1 MNEWAQGFDV
11 AWNRMRRAGTGWCAP
26 ADTIRGAHGLVRSVL
41 DSAPWGQD
49 QYGRQ
54 FAAGF
59 VGTLE
64 DLLQS
69 CGQGAKSIDDLEE
82 QVDLAARNY
91 ERANHLYPQV

>member
-1 MNEWAQGFDV
+1 MSDWAQGFDV
-11 AWNRMRRAGTGWCAP
+11 AWNHMRRAGTDWCTP
-26 ADTIRGAHGLVRSVL
+26 AATMRDAHGLVRSVL

-64 DLLQS
+64 DLLRS
-69 CGQGAKSIDDLEE
+69 CGEGAKSIDDLEA

-91 ERANHLYPQV
+91 ERANHPDPRA

>member
-1 MNEWAQGFDV
+1 MSEWAPGFDV
-11 AWNRMRRAGTGWCAP
+11 AWKSMRRAGTDWRTP
-26 ADTIRGAHGLVRSVL
+26 AATMRGAHGLVRSVL

-64 DLLQS
+64 DLLRS
-69 CGQGAKSIDDLEE
+69 CGEGAGSIDDLEE

-91 ERANHLYPQV
+91 ELANPPYLRA